1 MLCRSDEGSERRGSG
16 IPARHP
22 HRRARTWLAI
32 PNAVVK
38 DWWREVGWPDP
49 AASSIASDT
58 AGLLLAVVVTAA
70 SIQDR
75 DAAHRLLSAVRARF
89 STVQLAWADCGYT
102 GRLVTR
108 AKTVLA
114 LTRLCR
120 VRPQHLQHSRRRTRL
135 PDRRYDDPNPVTE
148 EGCSRSARNPWK
160 CGHVMMS
167 SYGHSPS
174 SMSSAA
180 CARAIRAGN
189 LSRWRAITSRRAG
202 ADRAASIVRISASPK
217 PASFE
222 ITDRR
227 HPVQV
232 RVGVAATVTR
242 AGRCQQSFRLPISQH
257 VCRQP
262 EPSRHLAD

>member
-1 MLCRSDEGSERRGSG
+1 MLCDLMKILSLEAVGF
-16 IPARHP
+16 PARHP

-148 EGCSRSARNPWK
+148 EGCSRSARNPRK

-202 ADRAASIVRISASPK
+202 ADRAAGVVRISASP
-217 PASFE
+217 PPSRSP
-222 ITDRR
+222 I
-227 HPVQV
+227 
-232 RVGVAATVTR
+232 AAT
-242 AGRCQQSFRLPISQH
+242 RCRSAS
-257 VCRQP
+257 V
-262 EPSRHLAD
+262 